1 MKKLYLKLLVKVFEK
16 AIKKAG
22 FSGNSWKFLLQTL
35 ISILT
40 AILSKP
46 PYERN
51 PDFTGSS
58 ANMIF

>member
-1 MKKLYLKLLVKVFEK
+1 MNSIQNCSYL
-16 AIKKAG
+16 
-22 FSGNSWKFLLQTL
+22 
-35 ISILT
+35 ILHSRYKCQLNIFCIVRCLKT
-40 AILSKP
+40 YIIMPLNRKP